1 MEQKYKII
9 QKNHSFRYGIEAM
22 NKNSTGTLFIVENE
36 KIIGIFSEGDFRKAI
51 LREINL
57 DTPIKYVMNKKFKF
71 IGENVKEKKINK
83 IFKKIKNLK
92 YLPVLGKNKKIIKIL
107 ERDEFIK
114 KNKKI
119 SNNECVIMAGGL
131 GSRLDFFTKIFPKA
145 LVPIGNKPIIEKII
159 EKFRLNNIGIF
170 YCVLNHKANL
180 IKSYLKEI
188 QKNNKIFTVKEQKP
202 LGTVGGLI
210 LLKDKLKKD
219 FFLTNCDVTLDI
231 DYQEVLN
238 YHKKSKN
245 IITIVAVLEKIKFP
259 YGVFTSNSKGKVL
272 SLKEKPE
279 INNLINSGFYVLSPK
294 IMKFIPKNTKLE
306 MNELIKKLI
315 KKNKK
320 VSLFPVHPETWK
332 DFGNLISF
340 EKNSNIK

>member
-1 MEQKYKII
+1 M
-9 QKNHSFRYGIEAM
+9 
-22 NKNSTGTLFIVENE
+22 
-36 KIIGIFSEGDFRKAI
+36 
-51 LREINL
+51 
-57 DTPIKYVMNKKFKF
+57 
-71 IGENVKEKKINK
+71 
-83 IFKKIKNLK
+83 
-92 YLPVLGKNKKIIKIL
+92 
-107 ERDEFIK
+107 
-114 KNKKI
+114 
-119 SNNECVIMAGGL
+119 
-131 GSRLDFFTKIFPKA
+131 
-145 LVPIGNKPIIEKII
+145 
-159 EKFRLNNIGIF
+159 
-170 YCVLNHKANL
+170 
-180 IKSYLKEI
+180 
-188 QKNNKIFTVKEQKP
+188 KEQKP